1 MPNLSQLR
9 RQKMLEFLSKI
20 KEEHKDD
27 DDMLIALGEIENEL
41 TSKKYG
47 LVWEKHEEAVDV
59 KMRTHIPVFTE
70 VKEREIV
77 AAPGEAYNFL
87 LEGDNLHSLYLLEK
101 THKGR
106 IDVIYIDPPYNT
118 GNNDFIYDDKII
130 DSEDLFRH
138 SKWASFMYERL
149 SLAEKLLS
157 GKGFIAISIDDN
169 EYSVL
174 KLLCDEIF
182 GFANYLTTFHIQVRY
197 PDKNISTEDKIFKP
211 LMEYVLFYAK
221 DANQIQ
227 INQELVDYGLEKF
240 CYKITEIGAGETF
253 KVGNQE
259 VVVFKPSEWKIDKI
273 EGSLVGLKET
283 WITGSI
289 YTTMSYGKVF
299 QSVIEP
305 RVKVDGLGC
314 LYKVLGRGDDG
325 LGYRYYTGPQRKD
338 ATKGKMYSGVPI
350 DKAEIFRN
358 GQAPKK
364 KKPIITTYDY
374 AAEFGNIRHEGGV
387 PFSSGKKPVKMLKQ
401 IVNYSPNKDA
411 VVLDF
416 FAGSGSTGQA
426 VLECNFEDGGYRKFI
441 LCTNNQS
448 NICEDLTYKR
458 IVNINNGIGISNAV
472 LSNLKYYRTD
482 FVSRDEEFLAD
493 ELLKHITEMIQLEH
507 GVNIDDKQYV
517 MVLSDE
523 EADELQR
530 HWNEYQDIKAL
541 YISRKVL
548 LTTEQDKLFKNI
560 EIHIIPDDYFEF
572 ELKEEGQAW

>member
-41 TSKKYG
+41 TSKKCG

-149 SLAEKLLS
+149 SLAGKLLS

-426 VLECNFEDGGYRKFI
+426 VLECNFEDGGNRKFI

>member
-149 SLAEKLLS
+149 SLAGKLLS

-426 VLECNFEDGGYRKFI
+426 VLECNFEDGGNRKFI

>member
-1 MPNLSQLR
+1 
-9 RQKMLEFLSKI
+9 
-20 KEEHKDD
+20 
-27 DDMLIALGEIENEL
+27 
-41 TSKKYG
+41 
-47 LVWEKHEEAVDV
+47 
-59 KMRTHIPVFTE
+59 
-70 VKEREIV
+70 
-77 AAPGEAYNFL
+77 
-87 LEGDNLHSLYLLEK
+87 
-101 THKGR
+101 
-106 IDVIYIDPPYNT
+106 
-118 GNNDFIYDDKII
+118 
-130 DSEDLFRH
+130 
-138 SKWASFMYERL
+138 
-149 SLAEKLLS
+149 
-157 GKGFIAISIDDN
+157 
-169 EYSVL
+169 
-174 KLLCDEIF
+174 
-182 GFANYLTTFHIQVRY
+182 
-197 PDKNISTEDKIFKP
+197 
-211 LMEYVLFYAK
+211 MEYVLFYAK

-426 VLECNFEDGGYRKFI
+426 VLECNFEDGGNRKFI

>member
-426 VLECNFEDGGYRKFI
+426 VLECNFEDGGNRKFI

>member
-426 VLECNFEDGGYRKFI
+426 VLECNFEDGGNRKFI

-493 ELLKHITEMIQLEH
+493 ELLKHIAEMIQLEH

>member
-27 DDMLIALGEIENEL
+27 DDTLIALGEIENEL

-149 SLAEKLLS
+149 SLAGKLLS

-426 VLECNFEDGGYRKFI
+426 VLECNFEDGGNRKFI